1 MSKHYPVEQREGAV
15 KSSGPDLSSAHP
27 MPVAGTDAAINVGQQ
42 DIDEA
47 RAFNAKLEALIA
59 TRPAVNTVPVEV
71 TRRARRQGNYIFP
84 APVYLD
90 EAREVEVA
98 GRGGPVKVRI
108 IQPDRAPVGIYLH
121 MHGGGWTL
129 GGADEQDLALKQ
141 LANETGL
148 CAASI
153 EYRLAPEHPY
163 PAGPDDCEDAV
174 LDLLEHGAQLLGAPA
189 RFAIGGESAGAHLA
203 VVTLLRLRDRHGIT
217 NRIFAASLTYGG
229 YDLNSTPS
237 QILWGDRNLVL
248 SLPIAQWFEN
258 NFVPG
263 LTFEQRRDPD
273 VSPLYA
279 RLDDL
284 PPALFTVGTMDPL
297 LDNTLFMFE
306 RWQVAGNR
314 AELAVYPEGVH
325 GFNLFPIA
333 LARKANA
340 RRFQFLRDAST

>member
-1 MSKHYPVEQREGAV
+1 
-15 KSSGPDLSSAHP
+15 

-59 TRPAVNTVPVEV
+59 TRPAVNTVPIEV

-129 GGADEQDLALKQ
+129 GAADEQDLALKQ
-141 LANETGL
+141 LANETRL

-174 LDLLEHGAQLLGAPA
+174 LDLLEQGAQLLGAPA

-203 VVTLLRLRDRHGIT
+203 VVTLLRLRDQHEIT
-217 NRIFAASLTYGG
+217 NRIFAASLAYGG

-248 SLPIAQWFEN
+248 SLPIAQWFGN

-284 PPALFTVGTMDPL
+284 PPALFTVGTMDPAPL
-297 LDNTLFMFE
+297 SPLHRRIRQERRVNSKIRRIPYAVVAQPYSYPIRLPKISIHRPNVNPRADVTPTLTSDE
-306 RWQVAGNR
+306 AADQPAPAVR
-314 AELAVYPEGVH
+314 LA
-325 GFNLFPIA
+325 
-333 LARKANA
+333 
-340 RRFQFLRDAST
+340 T